1 MKTKI
6 MSKYLKRIRG
16 AKRVAVSQSEM
27 DNLLEKIVEDIFK
40 DGYLYGREEMKK
52 FTMQAI
58 KAM

>member
-1 MKTKI
+1 